1 MSPANQV
8 ISLNIT
14 MYKVM
19 NKDTKHGS
27 KAYQYREGV
36 LHVRKR
42 LDIVHI

>member
-19 NKDTKHGS
+19 NKGYIKHGS
-27 KAYQYREGV
+27 KAINIGRESC
-36 LHVRKR
+36 
-42 LDIVHI
+42 IYIHIGTT